1 MRSKKT
7 SIRLVQK
14 YGICSA
20 VVALATIA
28 SLGTAG
34 AVHAEA
40 PEYPKTTEF
49 SMGVQPY
56 SVFRKGFETYAEKLK
71 KHLEYRLTEFQKRQE
86 ELEERGQQSSGKPGP
101 VGPKGQ
107 TGDAGPRGPVG
118 PKGEKGE
125 DGRDGQP
132 GPKGP
137 IGPKGQT
144 GDQGQKGER
153 GDQRPN
159 SDQEKGSKPSAP
171 KAPEKAPAPKAP
183 RALEK
188 SAHIK
193 KSVSSAQKGILPAT
207 GETNHSFFTLAALS
221 IIASAGRLALKEKK
235 NKISY

>member
-20 VVALATIA
+20 VVVLATIA

-107 TGDAGPRGPVG
+107 TGDQGQ
-118 PKGEKGE
+118 KGE
-125 DGRDGQP
+125 R
-132 GPKGP
+132 
-137 IGPKGQT
+137 

-188 SAHIK
+188 SAHTK

-207 GETNHSFFTLAALS
+207 GETNHPFFTLAALS

>member
-107 TGDAGPRGPVG
+107 TGDQGQ
-118 PKGEKGE
+118 KGE
-125 DGRDGQP
+125 R
-132 GPKGP
+132 
-137 IGPKGQT
+137 

-153 GDQRPN
+153 GDQ
-159 SDQEKGSKPSAP
+159 G
-171 KAPEKAPAPKAP
+171 
-183 RALEK
+183 
-188 SAHIK
+188 
-193 KSVSSAQKGILPAT
+193 QKGERGDQGQK
-207 GETNHSFFTLAALS
+207 GER
-221 IIASAGRLALKEKK
+221 GDQGQKGERGDQGQKGERGDQGQKG
-235 NKISY
+235 

>member
-1 MRSKKT
+1 
-7 SIRLVQK
+7 
-14 YGICSA
+14 
-20 VVALATIA
+20 
-28 SLGTAG
+28 
-34 AVHAEA
+34 
-40 PEYPKTTEF
+40 
-49 SMGVQPY
+49 
-56 SVFRKGFETYAEKLK
+56 
-71 KHLEYRLTEFQKRQE
+71 
-86 ELEERGQQSSGKPGP
+86 ERGDQ
-101 VGPKGQ
+101 GQ
-107 TGDAGPRGPVG
+107 
-118 PKGEKGE
+118 KGERGDQGQKGE
-125 DGRDGQP
+125 R
-132 GPKGP
+132 
-137 IGPKGQT
+137 

-188 SAHIK
+188 SAHTK